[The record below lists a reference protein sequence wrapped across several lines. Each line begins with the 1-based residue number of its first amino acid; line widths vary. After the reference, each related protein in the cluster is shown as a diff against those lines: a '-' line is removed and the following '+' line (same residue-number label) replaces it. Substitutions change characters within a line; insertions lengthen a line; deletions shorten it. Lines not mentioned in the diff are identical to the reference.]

1 MTSQGSAYARFERSL
16 DTGDPGLIVPA
27 ALELPRVNVA
37 DGVRIVLAIAQ
48 SGREGGA
55 SWRMTYDGVAVRFG
69 AAVARRL
76 ELRLDETLLLFSALH
91 ALRSPR
97 PEAAAAALEQLLEDH
112 QEAKAAAVL
121 GAWLRLREGS

>member
-27 ALELPRVNVA
+27 ALELPRVSLA

-48 SGREGGA
+48 SGRDGGA

-76 ELRLDETLLLFSALH
+76 ELRVDE
-91 ALRSPR
+91 
-97 PEAAAAALEQLLEDH
+97 
-112 QEAKAAAVL
+112 AVL
-121 GAWLRLREGS
+121 MFAARQRSSYCSKPISRRRRRRSWGSG